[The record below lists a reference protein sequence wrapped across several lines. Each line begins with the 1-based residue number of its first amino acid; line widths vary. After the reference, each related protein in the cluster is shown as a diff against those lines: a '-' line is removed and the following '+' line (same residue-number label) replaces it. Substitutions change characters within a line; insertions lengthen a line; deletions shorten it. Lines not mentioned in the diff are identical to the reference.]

1 VLVYVST
8 LLFTQKTR
16 CKTYEDDQ
24 MRSIGRPLAVRVII
38 VLAFAV
44 LGSTMADRILKNMY
58 GMNEEEKHIKAKQLK
73 EQLGYFLF
81 KVQTHGGRGTS

>member
-1 VLVYVST
+1 
-8 LLFTQKTR
+8 
-16 CKTYEDDQ
+16 
-24 MRSIGRPLAVRVII
+24 MRSMGRPLAVRVINCSGI
-38 VLAFAV
+38 RRIQ
-44 LGSTMADRILKNMY
+44 GSTMADGILKNMY